1 MKAKQL
7 VSAASALKKLFDYGG
22 LSPTQFFFLAR
33 VAGKIDECMAAYA
46 AARRRALE
54 AHGKSLD
61 GGETYTFE
69 SLAEKQG
76 FLDAE
81 SELLEQEVD
90 VEFPADKFCLDFGA
104 IEATDA
110 KLPSDKRLGF
120 SANDL
125 LAVQEIIHVVE
136 REAGHG
142 E

>member
-7 VSAASALKKLFDYGG
+7 VSAANALKKLFDYGG

-33 VAGKIDECMAAYA
+33 AAGKIDECMAAYA
-46 AARRRALE
+46 AARHRALE

-76 FLDAE
+76 FLDE
-81 SELLEQEVD
+81 ENELLAQEID
-90 VEFPADKFCLDFGA
+90 IEFPADKFSLDFGV

-110 KLPSDKRLGF
+110 KLPPDKRLGF

-125 LAVQEIIHVVE
+125 LAVQGIIHVVKGE
-136 REAGHG
+136 EEHG